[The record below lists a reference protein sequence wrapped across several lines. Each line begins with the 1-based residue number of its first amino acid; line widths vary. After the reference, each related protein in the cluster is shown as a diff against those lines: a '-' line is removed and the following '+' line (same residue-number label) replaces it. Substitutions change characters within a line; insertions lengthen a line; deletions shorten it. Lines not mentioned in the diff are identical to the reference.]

1 MSRLEEIEKR
11 KAEIVDKSKSASVE
25 ELDNL
30 IKEMDGLNK
39 EIEEIRKKEQE
50 KIEKRKEIAEKI
62 NNGEIETKVI
72 EEKKNKINLVEKR
85 GNEKMENKLDSVEYR
100 NAFIE
105 FAKTGVMAEE
115 FRDVAMT
122 ANNSAV
128 IPVTTLNK
136 IVEKLESFGNILPL
150 VTYMNYPAGV
160 AVPTSQLASPAVWT
174 TDADVAKNGIAVDGK
189 VTGSITFGAYP
200 LVKALGLSFM
210 AQVQSLSAFETALA
224 NNVADAMAKAMEKAI
239 VDGTGVGQMKGILAE
254 TPAKTVALSNKLS
267 FSDVVNIKKAIPSA
281 YRSGAV
287 LVMNE
292 STFYEFYG
300 MTDANGQPIARV
312 NFGVDK
318 EPEYMLFG
326 QRVVVTDWMNDYE
339 TAKSNDVVAFA
350 VQLDKYVI
358 NTAHQIDLV
367 TYIDNATRNKV
378 YQSFAALDGK
388 LVDANGL
395 VFVTKGTG
403 KA

>member
-1 MSRLEEIEKR
+1 MDRIKEIEKR
-11 KAEIVDKSKSASVE
+11 KAEIVEKSKSANVE

-39 EIEEIRKKEQE
+39 EIEEIRKIEAE
-50 KIEKRKEIAEKI
+50 EIEKRKEIANKI
-62 NNGEIETKVI
+62 NNNEIKTKI
-72 EEKKNKINLVEKR
+72 IDEEKKEEKR
-85 GNEKMENKLDSVEYR
+85 GNVKMENKLDSVEYR

-115 FRDVAMT
+115 FRDVALT
-122 ANNSAV
+122 SNNSAV

-174 TDADVAKNGIAVDGK
+174 TDSDLSKNGAAVDGK
-189 VTGSITFGAYP
+189 VTGSVTFGAYP
-200 LVKALGLSFM
+200 LVKAIGLSFM
-210 AQVQSLSAFETALA
+210 SQVQSLSAFENALA
-224 NNVADAMAKAMEKAI
+224 NNVADSMAKAMEKAI

-254 TPAKTVALSNKLS
+254 TPANTVALSNKLS
-267 FSDVVNIKKAIPSA
+267 FADVVNIKKAIPAA

-339 TAKSNDVVAFA
+339 TAKNGDVVAFA

-358 NTAHQIDLV
+358 NTAHNIDLV

-378 YQSFAALDGK
+378 YQSFAAVDGK

-395 VFVTKGTG
+395 VFVTKGTA

>member
-267 FSDVVNIKKAIPSA
+267 FADVVNIKKAIPAA

-326 QRVVVTDWMNDYE
+326 QRVVVTDWMKDYE
-339 TAKSNDVVAFA
+339 TAKSSDVVAFA

>member
-136 IVEKLESFGNILPL
+136 IIEKLENFGNILPL

-267 FSDVVNIKKAIPSA
+267 FADVVNIKKAIPAA

-326 QRVVVTDWMNDYE
+326 QRVVVTDWMKDYE
-339 TAKSNDVVAFA
+339 TAKSSDVVAFA

-395 VFVTKGTG
+395 VFVTKGTA

>member
-72 EEKKNKINLVEKR
+72 EKKKNKINLVEKR

-136 IVEKLESFGNILPL
+136 IVEKLENFGNILPL

-210 AQVQSLSAFETALA
+210 TQVQSLSAFETALA

-267 FSDVVNIKKAIPSA
+267 FADVVNIKKAIPSA

-326 QRVVVTDWMNDYE
+326 QRVVVTDWMKDYE
-339 TAKSNDVVAFA
+339 TAKSSDVVAFA

-388 LVDANGL
+388 LVDTNGL
-395 VFVTKGTG
+395 VFVTKGT

>member
-62 NNGEIETKVI
+62 NNGEIKTKVI

-128 IPVTTLNK
+128 IPVSTLNK

-210 AQVQSLSAFETALA
+210 AQVQSFSAFETALA

-267 FSDVVNIKKAIPSA
+267 FADVVNIKKAIPSA

-300 MTDANGQPIARV
+300 MTDANGQPVARV

-326 QRVVVTDWMNDYE
+326 QRVVVTDWMKDYE
-339 TAKSNDVVAFA
+339 TAKSSDVVAFA

>member
-267 FSDVVNIKKAIPSA
+267 FADVVNIKKSIPAA

-326 QRVVVTDWMNDYE
+326 QRVVVTDWMKDYE
-339 TAKSNDVVAFA
+339 TAKSSDVVAFA

>member
-72 EEKKNKINLVEKR
+72 EKKKNKINLVEKR

-128 IPVTTLNK
+128 I
-136 IVEKLESFGNILPL
+136 
-150 VTYMNYPAGV
+150 
-160 AVPTSQLASPAVWT
+160 
-174 TDADVAKNGIAVDGK
+174 
-189 VTGSITFGAYP
+189 
-200 LVKALGLSFM
+200 LSL
-210 AQVQSLSAFETALA
+210 QELL
-224 NNVADAMAKAMEKAI
+224 
-239 VDGTGVGQMKGILAE
+239 
-254 TPAKTVALSNKLS
+254 
-267 FSDVVNIKKAIPSA
+267 
-281 YRSGAV
+281 
-287 LVMNE
+287 
-292 STFYEFYG
+292 
-300 MTDANGQPIARV
+300 
-312 NFGVDK
+312 
-318 EPEYMLFG
+318 
-326 QRVVVTDWMNDYE
+326 
-339 TAKSNDVVAFA
+339 
-350 VQLDKYVI
+350 
-358 NTAHQIDLV
+358 
-367 TYIDNATRNKV
+367 
-378 YQSFAALDGK
+378 
-388 LVDANGL
+388 
-395 VFVTKGTG
+395 
-403 KA
+403 

>member
-136 IVEKLESFGNILPL
+136 IVEKLENFGNILPL

-267 FSDVVNIKKAIPSA
+267 FADVVNIKKAIPSA

-339 TAKSNDVVAFA
+339 TAKSGNVVAFA

-388 LVDANGL
+388 LVDTNGL
-395 VFVTKGTG
+395 VFVTKGT

>member
-267 FSDVVNIKKAIPSA
+267 FADVVNIKKSIPSA

-326 QRVVVTDWMNDYE
+326 QRVVVTDWMKDYE
-339 TAKSNDVVAFA
+339 TAKSSDVVAFA

>member
-210 AQVQSLSAFETALA
+210 AQVQSFSAFETALA

-267 FSDVVNIKKAIPSA
+267 FADVVNIKKAIPAA

-326 QRVVVTDWMNDYE
+326 QRVVVTDWMKDYE
-339 TAKSNDVVAFA
+339 TAKSSDVVAFA

>member
-339 TAKSNDVVAFA
+339 TAKSGDVVAFA

-395 VFVTKGTG
+395 VFVTKGTA

>member
-136 IVEKLESFGNILPL
+136 IVEKLENFGNILPL

-267 FSDVVNIKKAIPSA
+267 FADVVNIKKAIPSA

-318 EPEYMLFG
+318 EPECMLFG

-339 TAKSNDVVAFA
+339 TAKSGNVVAFA

-388 LVDANGL
+388 LVDTNGL
-395 VFVTKGTG
+395 VFVTKGT

>member
-30 IKEMDGLNK
+30 IKEMDRLNK

-267 FSDVVNIKKAIPSA
+267 FADVVNIKKAIPSA

-326 QRVVVTDWMNDYE
+326 QRVVVTDWMKDYE
-339 TAKSNDVVAFA
+339 TAKSSDVVAFA

-395 VFVTKGTG
+395 VFVTKGTA

>member
-1 MSRLEEIEKR
+1 MDRIEEIEKR
-11 KAEIVDKSKSASVE
+11 KAEIVEKSKSANVE

-39 EIEEIRKKEQE
+39 EIEEIRKIEAE
-50 KIEKRKEIAEKI
+50 EIEKRKEIANKI
-62 NNGEIETKVI
+62 NNNEIKTKI
-72 EEKKNKINLVEKR
+72 IDEEKKEEKR
-85 GNEKMENKLDSVEYR
+85 GNVKMENNVFESEEYR
-100 NAFIE
+100 SAFME
-105 FAKTGVMAEE
+105 FAKTGVMSEE
-115 FRDVAMT
+115 FRDVALT
-122 ANNSAV
+122 SNNSAV

-136 IVEKLESFGNILPL
+136 IIEKVESFGNILPL

-174 TDADVAKNGIAVDGK
+174 TDADLSKNGAAVDGK
-189 VTGSITFGAYP
+189 VTGSVTFGAYP
-200 LVKALGLSFM
+200 LVKAIGLSFM
-210 AQVQSLSAFETALA
+210 SQVQSISAFENALA
-224 NNVADAMAKAMEKAI
+224 KNVADAMSKALEKAVI
-239 VDGTGVGQMKGILAE
+239 DGTGVGQMKGILKE
-254 TPAKTVALSNKLS
+254 TPVNTVSLSNKLS
-267 FSDVVNIKKAIPSA
+267 FADVVNIKKAIPAA

-292 STFYEFYG
+292 ATFYDFYA

-326 QRVVVTDWMNDYE
+326 QKVVITDWMTDYE
-339 TAKSNDVVAFA
+339 NAKAGDVVAFA

-358 NTAHQIDLV
+358 NTAHNIDLV

-378 YQSFAALDGK
+378 YQSFAAVDGK

-395 VFVTKGTG
+395 VFVTKGTA

>member
-136 IVEKLESFGNILPL
+136 IVEKLENFGNILPL

-267 FSDVVNIKKAIPSA
+267 FADVVNIKKAIPSA

-339 TAKSNDVVAFA
+339 TAKSGNVVAFA

-388 LVDANGL
+388 LVDTNGL
-395 VFVTKGTG
+395 VFVTKGA

>member
-72 EEKKNKINLVEKR
+72 EKKKNKINLVEKR

-136 IVEKLESFGNILPL
+136 IVEKLENFGNILPL

-210 AQVQSLSAFETALA
+210 TQVQSLSAFETALA

-267 FSDVVNIKKAIPSA
+267 FADVVNIKKAIPSA

-326 QRVVVTDWMNDYE
+326 QRVVVTDWMKDYE
-339 TAKSNDVVAFA
+339 TAKSSDVVAFA

-395 VFVTKGTG
+395 VFVTKGTA

>member
-267 FSDVVNIKKAIPSA
+267 FADVVNIKKAIPAA

-326 QRVVVTDWMNDYE
+326 QRVVVTDWMKDYE
-339 TAKSNDVVAFA
+339 TAKSSDVVAFA

-395 VFVTKGTG
+395 VFVTKGTAKG
-403 KA
+403 

>member
-267 FSDVVNIKKAIPSA
+267 FADVVNIKKAIPSA

-339 TAKSNDVVAFA
+339 TAKSGDVVAFA

-395 VFVTKGTG
+395 VFVTKGTA

>member
-339 TAKSNDVVAFA
+339 TAKSGDVVAFA

-395 VFVTKGTG
+395 VFVTKGTAKG
-403 KA
+403 

>member
-136 IVEKLESFGNILPL
+136 IVEKLENFGNILPL

-210 AQVQSLSAFETALA
+210 TQVQSLSAFETALA

-267 FSDVVNIKKAIPSA
+267 FADVVNIKKAIPSA

-326 QRVVVTDWMNDYE
+326 QRVVVTDWMKDYE
-339 TAKSNDVVAFA
+339 TAKSSDVVAFA

-395 VFVTKGTG
+395 VFVTKGTA

>member
-224 NNVADAMAKAMEKAI
+224 NNVSDAMAKAMEKAI

-267 FSDVVNIKKAIPSA
+267 FADVVNIKKSIPSA

-326 QRVVVTDWMNDYE
+326 QRVVVTDWMKDYE
-339 TAKSNDVVAFA
+339 TAKSSDVVAFA

>member
-39 EIEEIRKKEQE
+39 EIEKIRKKEQE

-267 FSDVVNIKKAIPSA
+267 FADVVNIKKAIPAA

-326 QRVVVTDWMNDYE
+326 QRVVVTDWMKDYE
-339 TAKSNDVVAFA
+339 TAKSSDVVAFA

-388 LVDANGL
+388 LVDTNGL

>member
-136 IVEKLESFGNILPL
+136 IVEKLENFGNILPL

-267 FSDVVNIKKAIPSA
+267 FADVVNIKKAIPAA

-326 QRVVVTDWMNDYE
+326 QRVVVTDWMKDYE
-339 TAKSNDVVAFA
+339 TAKSSDVVAFA

-388 LVDANGL
+388 LVDTNGL
-395 VFVTKGTG
+395 VFVTKGTAKG
-403 KA
+403 

>member
-136 IVEKLESFGNILPL
+136 IVEKLENFGNILPL

-239 VDGTGVGQMKGILAE
+239 VDGTGIGQMKGILAE

-267 FSDVVNIKKAIPSA
+267 FADVVNIKKAIPAA

-326 QRVVVTDWMNDYE
+326 QRVVVTDWMKDYE
-339 TAKSNDVVAFA
+339 TAKSSDVVAFA

-388 LVDANGL
+388 LVDTNGL
-395 VFVTKGTG
+395 VFVTKGTAKG
-403 KA
+403 

>member
-72 EEKKNKINLVEKR
+72 EKKKNKINLVEKR

-136 IVEKLESFGNILPL
+136 IVEKLENFGNILPL

-254 TPAKTVALSNKLS
+254 TPAKSVALSNKLS
-267 FSDVVNIKKAIPSA
+267 FADVVNIKKAIPAA

-326 QRVVVTDWMNDYE
+326 QRVVVTDWMKDYE
-339 TAKSNDVVAFA
+339 TAKSSDVVAFA

-395 VFVTKGTG
+395 VFVTKGTA

>member
-267 FSDVVNIKKAIPSA
+267 FADVVNIKKAIPSA

-326 QRVVVTDWMNDYE
+326 QRVVVTDWMKDYE
-339 TAKSNDVVAFA
+339 TAKSSDVVAFA

>member
-72 EEKKNKINLVEKR
+72 EKKKNKINLVEKR

-136 IVEKLESFGNILPL
+136 IVEKLENFGNILPL

-210 AQVQSLSAFETALA
+210 TQVQSLSAFETALA

-267 FSDVVNIKKAIPSA
+267 FADVVNIKKAIPSA

-326 QRVVVTDWMNDYE
+326 QRVVVTDWMKDYE
-339 TAKSNDVVAFA
+339 TAKSSDVVAFA

-395 VFVTKGTG
+395 VFVTKGT

>member
-136 IVEKLESFGNILPL
+136 IIEKLENFGNILPL

-267 FSDVVNIKKAIPSA
+267 FADVVNIKKAIPSA

-339 TAKSNDVVAFA
+339 TAKSGNVVAFA

-388 LVDANGL
+388 LVDTNGL
-395 VFVTKGTG
+395 VFVTKGT